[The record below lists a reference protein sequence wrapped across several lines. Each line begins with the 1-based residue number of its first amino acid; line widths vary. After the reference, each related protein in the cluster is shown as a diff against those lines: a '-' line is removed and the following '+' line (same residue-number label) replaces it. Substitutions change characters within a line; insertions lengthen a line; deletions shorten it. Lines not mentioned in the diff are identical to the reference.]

1 MLRAAT
7 VLSGWSLTQGYVNLL
22 SGPALEE
29 VTEQVCLWRFLS
41 SPLFQAPSLHPV
53 PGSQMLAN
61 LGSVLPGTISILR
74 WVTTAGQWG
83 SLGAKTHIK
92 LPWTDGQKVLVL
104 TSRHKWGSLLHYAEL
119 IPRSQLWADRGLSPL
134 QLRVLSPRPKHWPQY
149 QPHLLNR
156 YHWVSYIPGFP
167 GSSVGKDPPAM
178 QETPVWF
185 LGLEDPL
192 EEG

>member
-61 LGSVLPGTISILR
+61 LGSVLPRTISILR
-74 WVTTAGQWG
+74 WVTTSGQWG

-104 TSRHKWGSLLHYAEL
+104 TSQVRKPLA
-119 IPRSQLWADRGLSPL
+119 LWRTHSPL
-134 QLRVLSPRPKHWPQY
+134 PALGWQRLVSFTITSFKPKTQTLATISTSFTQQISLSLIY
-149 QPHLLNR
+149 
-156 YHWVSYIPGFP
+156 
-167 GSSVGKDPPAM
+167 
-178 QETPVWF
+178 T
-185 LGLEDPL
+185 GLPW
-192 EEG
+192 